1 VRPLIVPRLITAAA
15 LAIAMLGAGASA
27 HATEPIPDF
36 VEYTGTGSTQGFNG
50 GATGPYPADIRI
62 ECPGGACFIASAHL
76 VSPQYDWDLTQGRT
90 LELVNGHGEWEMEE
104 WGDICG
110 AVFWAVGGPMIV
122 DADAEG
128 ITITRNGRGTA
139 NDPCLGEAAG
149 LVEISFTGTVTGTV
163 SGGNACVLDGSCP
176 AGEPVTSP
184 GQSGADDPGTLSTL
198 PTVASSARPGN
209 ILWAVGFAVVLVLL
223 VAFPTHLLNTAAE
236 HGTDRFSTWWTQKRA
251 TKRALPPAL
260 EKLNGWPLAIAG
272 VVVASIVSAF
282 VDPSFGQDAGGSLRI
297 LGSILLAFALDVA
310 LGWVLLLLFLRRT
323 MPDAKAR
330 LRFAPASLL
339 LVAAAV
345 VFSRIT
351 GFQPGIVF
359 GLVAGVVIGA
369 TLATAAKARVAL
381 IGLGYSFAAGLLA
394 WIFYA
399 IVTASGPGDSAGAL
413 FVQET
418 LSAVAIGG
426 MAVLPVALFPLRG
439 MTGYDIF
446 SWNRI
451 VWGIAYA
458 VGLIGFFFVLMPMPF
473 AWQGV
478 PLELGVWVG
487 LYLVYAVAAVAIWA
501 FITRPW
507 DRGTPDDKPATK
519 AAKASS

>member
-1 VRPLIVPRLITAAA
+1 VRRIASPLLPRIA
-15 LAIAMLGAGASA
+15 AIAVLVAGLAGIASAA

-36 VEYTGTGSTQGFNG
+36 VEYTGSGTTEGMG
-50 GATGPYPADIRI
+50 GGTFGPYPAEIRI
-62 ECPGGACFIASAHL
+62 ECPGGACFLASATL
-76 VSPQYDWDLTQGRT
+76 TSPQYSWDLTQGEH
-90 LELVNGHGEWEMEE
+90 LELVDGHGEYQMSE
-104 WGDICG
+104 WGDVCG
-110 AVFWAVGGPMIV
+110 AVFWAVDGPMTV
-122 DADAEG
+122 DANADG
-128 ITITRNGRGTA
+128 ITIHRDGRGTA
-139 NDPCLGEAAG
+139 DDACLGEAAG
-149 LVEISFTGTVTGTV
+149 LVEISFTGLITGTV

-176 AGEPVTSP
+176 AGVVVSP
-184 GQSGADDPGTLSTL
+184 AQSGADDPGTLSTL
-198 PTVASSARPGN
+198 PTAADSARPGN
-209 ILWAVGFAVVLVLL
+209 ILWAIGFAVVLVLL

-236 HGTDRFSTWWTQKRA
+236 HGTDRFSAWWTRTRT
-251 TKRALPPAL
+251 TKRALPPAI
-260 EKLNGWPLAIAG
+260 EKLSGWPLAIAG
-272 VVVASIVSAF
+272 VVVASIISAF
-282 VDPSFGQDAGGSLRI
+282 VDPRFGLDAGGSLRI

-359 GLVAGVVIGA
+359 GLVAGVVVGA
-369 TLATAAKARVAL
+369 TLATTAKARVAL

-394 WIFYA
+394 WIIYT
-399 IVTASGPGDSAGAL
+399 IVIATSGPADSALAL
-413 FVQET
+413 FAQET

-446 SWNRI
+446 AWNKI
-451 VWGIAYA
+451 VWGVAYGL
-458 VGLIGFFFVLMPMPF
+458 GLIGFFFVLMPMPF

-478 PLELGVWVG
+478 PLELGVWIG
-487 LYLVYAVAAVAIWA
+487 LYLLYAVAAVAIWA
-501 FITRPW
+501 FVTRPW
-507 DRGTPDDKPATK
+507 DRKGEKPE
-519 AAKASS
+519 AANAG

>member
-1 VRPLIVPRLITAAA
+1 VRRLTALRVTATAA
-15 LAIAMLGAGASA
+15 LAAGLIGVGAAAS
-27 HATEPIPDF
+27 ATEPIPPF
-36 VEYTGTGSTQGFNG
+36 VEYTGTGSTDGFNG
-50 GATGPYPADIRI
+50 GNVGPFPAIIRVDCSTGPCIL
-62 ECPGGACFIASAHL
+62 SAT
-76 VSPQYDWDLTQGRT
+76 VTSPTYTWDLTQGRQ
-90 LELVNGHGEWEMEE
+90 LELVDGHGEFQMEE
-104 WGDICG
+104 WGDICE
-110 AVFWAVGGPMIV
+110 AIFWEPAGPMVV
-122 DADAEG
+122 DADADG
-128 ITITRNGRGTA
+128 ITIVRSGEGTA
-139 NDPCLGEAAG
+139 NDPCLGPAAG
-149 LVEISFTGTVTGTV
+149 LATISTTATITGTV
-163 SGGNACVLDGSCP
+163 SGGNACVLDGSCA
-176 AGEPVTSP
+176 AGEPVIS

-198 PTVASSARPGN
+198 PTVATSARPSN
-209 ILWAVGFAVVLVLL
+209 ILWAIGFAVVLVLL

-236 HGTDRFSTWWTQKRA
+236 HGTDRFSTWWTQKR
-251 TKRALPPAL
+251 TTNRSLPPAI
-260 EKLNGWPLAIAG
+260 EKLSGWPLAIAG
-272 VVVASIVSAF
+272 VVVASIISAF
-282 VDPSFGQDAGGSLRI
+282 VDPRFGQDAGGSLRI
-297 LGSILLAFALDVA
+297 LASILLAFILDVA

-394 WIFYA
+394 WIVYT
-399 IVTASGPGDSAGAL
+399 IVTAGSGPADSAGAL
-413 FVQET
+413 FLQET

-446 SWNRI
+446 NWNRI
-451 VWGIAYA
+451 VWGIAYGL
-458 VGLIGFFFVLMPMPF
+458 GLIGFFFVLMPMPF

-478 PLELGVWVG
+478 PLEVGVWVG
-487 LYLVYAVAAVAIWA
+487 LYLAYAVAAVAIWA
-501 FITRPW
+501 FVTRPW
-507 DRGTPDDKPATK
+507 EKDEKPAK
-519 AAKASS
+519 AEA

>member
-1 VRPLIVPRLITAAA
+1 MRRLSSPLLPRLAAIVVLAAGIVGVAAA
-15 LAIAMLGAGASA
+15 A

-36 VEYTGTGSTQGFNG
+36 VEYTGTGSTEGMG
-50 GATGPYPADIRI
+50 SGPTGPYPATIRI
-62 ECPGGACFIASAHL
+62 ECPGGQCFIASAHL
-76 VSPQYDWDLTQGRT
+76 VSPQFDWDLTQEQH
-90 LELVNGHGEWEMEE
+90 LELVDGHGEYQMGE

-110 AVFWAVGGPMIV
+110 QVFWAVDGPMTV
-122 DADAEG
+122 DATADG
-128 ITITRNGRGTA
+128 ITIHRDGSGTA
-139 NDPCLGEAAG
+139 DDACLGEAAG
-149 LVEISFTGTVTGTV
+149 ITTISFTGLITGTV
-163 SGGNACVLDGSCP
+163 SGGDPCVLDSSCP
-176 AGEPVTSP
+176 AGVIVSP
-184 GQSGADDPGTLSTL
+184 SQSGADDPGTLSTL
-198 PTVASSARPGN
+198 PTVADSARPGN
-209 ILWAVGFAVVLVLL
+209 ILWAIGFAVVLVLL

-236 HGTDRFSTWWTQKRA
+236 HGTDRFSTWWARTRT
-251 TKRALPPAL
+251 TKRALPPAI
-260 EKLNGWPLAIAG
+260 EKLNGWPLAIGG
-272 VVVASIVSAF
+272 VVVASIISAF
-282 VDPSFGQDAGGSLRI
+282 VDPRFGVDPGGSLRI

-394 WIFYA
+394 WIIYT
-399 IVTASGPGDSAGAL
+399 IVTAVSGPADSAVAL
-413 FVQET
+413 FLQET

-446 SWNRI
+446 AWNKI
-451 VWGIAYA
+451 VWGIAYGL
-458 VGLIGFFFVLMPMPF
+458 GLIGFFFVLMPMPF

-487 LYLVYAVAAVAIWA
+487 LYLAYAIAAVAIWA
-501 FITRPW
+501 FVTRPW
-507 DRGTPDDKPATK
+507 DKKTAER
-519 AAKASS
+519 AA

>member
-1 VRPLIVPRLITAAA
+1 MRRLIVLRVAAAAA
-15 LAIAMLGAGASA
+15 LATGLIGTGAAV
-27 HATEPIPDF
+27 HATEPIPSF
-36 VEYTGTGSTQGFNG
+36 VEYTGTGTTEGEEG
-50 GATGPYPADIRI
+50 GIFGPYPAAMRVD
-62 ECPGGACFIASAHL
+62 CSDGACVLSATL
-76 VSPQYDWDLTQGRT
+76 TSPQYTWDLTQGRR
-90 LELVNGHGEWEMEE
+90 LELVDGHGEFQMDE

-110 AVFWAVGGPMIV
+110 QVFWAVGGPMTV
-122 DADAEG
+122 DADADG
-128 ITITRNGRGTA
+128 ITIIRNGEGTA

-149 LVEISFTGTVTGTV
+149 LTTIRFTGRITGTV
-163 SGGNACVLDGSCP
+163 SGGNPCVLDASCP
-176 AGEPVTSP
+176 AGPILSP

-198 PTVASSARPGN
+198 PTAADSARPGN

-251 TKRALPPAL
+251 TKRTLPPAI
-260 EKLNGWPLAIAG
+260 EKLSGWPLAIAG
-272 VVVASIVSAF
+272 VVVASVISAF
-282 VDPSFGQDAGGSLRI
+282 VDPRFGLDAGGSLRI
-297 LGSILLAFALDVA
+297 LASILLAFALDVA

-323 MPDAKAR
+323 TPDAKAR

-381 IGLGYSFAAGLLA
+381 IGLGYSFAVGLVA
-394 WIFYA
+394 WIVFT
-399 IVTASGPGDSAGAL
+399 IVTAVSGPADSAGAL

-451 VWGIAYA
+451 VWGVAYGL
-458 VGLIGFFFVLMPMPF
+458 GLIGFFFVLMPMPF

-487 LYLVYAVAAVAIWA
+487 LYLAYAVAAVAIWA
-501 FITRPW
+501 FVTRPW
-507 DRGTPDDKPATK
+507 DKGKTETP
-519 AAKASS
+519 AAA

>member
-1 VRPLIVPRLITAAA
+1 MRRLIVSRLVAA
-15 LAIAMLGAGASA
+15 LTLTVAMLSAGAAA

-36 VEYTGTGSTQGFNG
+36 VEYTGSGTTSGMG
-50 GATGPYPADIRI
+50 GGTFGPYPFTMRI
-62 ECPGGACFIASAHL
+62 DCPGSQCFIASAHL
-76 VSPQYDWDLTQGRT
+76 SSPQYDWDLTQEQH
-90 LELVNGHGEWEMEE
+90 LELVDGHGEYQMGE

-110 AVFWAVGGPMIV
+110 QVFWAVEGPMTV
-122 DADAEG
+122 DATAEG
-128 ITITRNGRGTA
+128 ITVHRDGNGTA
-139 NDPCLGEAAG
+139 DDPCLGEAAG
-149 LVEISFTGTVTGTV
+149 INPTITFTGLITGTV
-163 SGGNACVLDGSCP
+163 SGGDPCVLDSSCP
-176 AGEPVTSP
+176 AGVVVVSP
-184 GQSGADDPGTLSTL
+184 GQSGADDPGSLSTL
-198 PTVASSARPGN
+198 PTAADSGRPGN

-236 HGTDRFSTWWTQKRA
+236 HGTDRFSTWWTRKRT
-251 TKRALPPAL
+251 TKRALPPAI
-260 EKLNGWPLAIAG
+260 EKLSGWPLAIAG
-272 VVVASIVSAF
+272 VVVASIISAF
-282 VDPSFGQDAGGSLRI
+282 VDPRFGLDPGGSFRI
-297 LGSILLAFALDVA
+297 LGSILLAFVLDVA

-369 TLATAAKARVAL
+369 SLATAAKARVAL

-394 WIFYA
+394 WIIYT
-399 IVTASGPGDSAGAL
+399 IVTAVAGPADSALAL
-413 FVQET
+413 FGQET

-446 SWNRI
+446 AWNKI
-451 VWGIAYA
+451 VWAVAYGI
-458 VGLIGFFFVLMPMPF
+458 GLIGFFFVLMPMPF

-487 LYLVYAVAAVAIWA
+487 LYLAYAVAAVAIWA
-501 FITRPW
+501 LVTRPW
-507 DRGTPDDKPATK
+507 DRKGEKTAS
-519 AAKASS
+519 AA